1 MSSDINSTAL
11 EQWVRSQLSEKRFIH
26 SLGVAHTCIQLSK
39 KYNEQFDDDIL
50 YSCGLLHD
58 IARQWTDKAL
68 LCYAREHRLSLYDE
82 EMEYPVLLHAPV
94 GASLL
99 SEKGFDEQLCL
110 AVRYH
115 SLGSIHMGRLGL
127 VLYLADYLEPGR
139 THLNQ
144 EMRKELFAYS
154 TLEALCLEVLDLEIA
169 YLGRQGTALSS
180 SARTLQEFLY
190 KGGRL

>member
-1 MSSDINSTAL
+1 MSSDIDSTAL
-11 EQWVRSQLSEKRFIH
+11 EQWVRSHLSEKRFIH
-26 SLGVAHTCIQLSK
+26 SLGVAHTCILLSK
-39 KYNEQFDDDIL
+39 KYNERFDDDIL

-58 IARQWTDKAL
+58 IARQWTVNDL
-68 LCYAREHRLSLYDE
+68 QRYAKEHRLTLYDE

-94 GASLL
+94 GASVL

-127 VLYLADYLEPGR
+127 ILYLADYLEPGR
-139 THLNQ
+139 THLNE
-144 EMRKELFAYS
+144 EMRKELFSYS
-154 TLEALCLEVLDLEIA
+154 TLEALCLEVLSLEIA
-169 YLGRQGTALSS
+169 YLAEQGATLSS
-180 SARTLQEFLY
+180 SARTLQEYLY